1 MSRTNPTPDGLL
13 RQVESGLKAAG
24 ILPGEGIV
32 VAVSGGVDS
41 VVLLDILH
49 RLASPMEL
57 HLHVAHLD
65 HQLRCESQTDACF
78 VEALAARLG
87 WPATIESVDVGAVA
101 RNQGLSMEQAGRACR
116 RDMWTR
122 VGLQASCRWV
132 AVGHHADD
140 QAETVLLRLLRGAG
154 TTGLGAMRPVTAGIV
169 RPLLAV
175 RRSAV
180 EAYAVHRGLEVRQD
194 PTNRDVRVPRNQI
207 RHELLPILA
216 RQHNPRIVEGLART
230 ARLLQADDDYLDG
243 VSREAARVL
252 LKERRRACLKL
263 DSELLGGYH
272 IAIQRRVLRQYIQEL
287 AQYYSGLD
295 LGNSGSGMFAAVD
308 CIIDRLAAGS
318 TGMYQ
323 VAGVI
328 WAENTV
334 TDLILRRG
342 LSALVPTAVVLPGQV
357 RVTELSMTLNTAF
370 VSQDSYARLKSRLGT
385 WRAAFDARA
394 ADGMLQ
400 LRSPQ
405 PGDRIRPLGMGG
417 HHKKLSDCFIDAKW
431 PRILR
436 SDALVLTHTTNAGTE
451 EVLWI
456 AGLTR
461 SEAFQVTPDSD
472 SILYLEF
479 VNADSPEP
487 GATNP
492 PTCGP
497 MT

>member
-1 MSRTNPTPDGLL
+1 M
-13 RQVESGLKAAG
+13 AA
-24 ILPGEGIV
+24 
-32 VAVSGGVDS
+32 
-41 VVLLDILH
+41 
-49 RLASPMEL
+49 RLASTDVWSDLRERFDATMGAYAPYENGPHLAVALSGGADSTALAILASDWAKERSGTVTGLIVDHGLRAESNEEAQLVQRRLAGLGLSARILEWRGPKPTTGIQAAARAARYQLLSDWCHHNGVL
-57 HLHVAHLD
+57 HL
-65 HQLRCESQTDACF
+65 
-78 VEALAARLG
+78 LA
-87 WPATIESVDVGAVA
+87 
-101 RNQGLSMEQAGRACR
+101 
-116 RDMWTR
+116 
-122 VGLQASCRWV
+122 
-132 AVGHHADD
+132 GHHADD